1 MEFRILGP
9 LEVEDEGRTIPL
21 AGAKQRSLLALL
33 LLARGRAVSTDRLI
47 DEIWDGAPPE
57 TALKNVQVYVS
68 QLRTALGDGRLVRRE
83 RGYEL
88 RVASGELDAD
98 RFDEIVR
105 STSGVEPEVAAARL
119 QEALAL
125 FRGDPLSDLSLEPWA
140 QPEIALLEERR
151 LVALEARINAEP
163 SRSDVTASS
172 CPSSTHSSRHSR
184 SASISWSSSCSPSI
198 APGDR
203 PRLLTHTAAGRP
215 GCGKSS
221 ASTRAAGCRS
231 SSSASCAR
239 IQCSTRRQRRLLAVR
254 HTGGA
259 GRSFWRAQALS

>member
-151 LVALEARINAEP
+151 LVALEARIDADLSLGRHRELVP
-163 SRSDVTASS
+163 ELDALVAAQPFREHLLEQLVLALYRS
-172 CPSSTHSSRHSR
+172 
-184 SASISWSSSCSPSI
+184 
-198 APGDR
+198 GDR